1 MILTNIYTVDNYKTV
16 YEIGKFDFHIG
27 LSYFVLVLLLV
38 AFTFTVVHNI
48 KYNIT
53 LNQETNHRQVV
64 TERVFAI
71 FGLCVVS
78 CVFLVALTT
87 TIIDYYNIQK
97 IYNDRNLLI
106 VEGEVED
113 FIPMELEGHS
123 SESFTVNGVNFTYS
137 RSVPT
142 YGYHLAK
149 VDGGYIKGN
158 GQKIKIHY
166 VNYNNNNLILKLEI
180 EE

>member
-1 MILTNIYTVDNYKTV
+1 MDNYKTV
-16 YEIGKFDFHIG
+16 YETGKFDFHIG
-27 LSYFVLVLLLV
+27 LSYFVLVILLA
-38 AFTFTVVHNI
+38 AFTFAVVHNI

-53 LNQETNHRQVV
+53 LNQETNYRQVII
-64 TERVFAI
+64 ERVFTI

-78 CVFLVALTT
+78 CVLLVTLTT
-87 TIIDYYNIQK
+87 TIIDYYNIQR
-97 IYNDRNLLI
+97 IYNDKNWLI

-149 VDGGYIKGN
+149 VDGGYIKEMG
-158 GQKIKIHY
+158 K
-166 VNYNNNNLILKLEI
+166 KLEYI
-180 EE
+180 T

>member
-1 MILTNIYTVDNYKTV
+1 MDNYKTV
-16 YEIGKFDFHIG
+16 YETGKFDFHIG
-27 LSYFVLVLLLV
+27 LSFFVLVLLLA
-38 AFTFTVVHNI
+38 AFTFAVVHNI

-53 LNQETNHRQVV
+53 LNQETNHRQVI

-78 CVFLVALTT
+78 CVLLVTLTT

-97 IYNDRNLLI
+97 IYNDRNWLI

-137 RSVPT
+137 RSAPT

-158 GQKIKIHY
+158 GQKIRIHY

-180 EE
+180 KE